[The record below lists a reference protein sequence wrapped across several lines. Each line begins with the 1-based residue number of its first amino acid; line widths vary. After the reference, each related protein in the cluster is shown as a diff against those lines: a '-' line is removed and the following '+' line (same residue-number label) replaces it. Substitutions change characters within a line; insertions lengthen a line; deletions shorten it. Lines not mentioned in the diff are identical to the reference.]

1 LEEICCRTWVIMQII
16 MEKENEVY
24 LRLSCEPGVK
34 MELNHYFRFHPKDYQ
49 FMPMFRRRKWDG
61 YVYLYNMD
69 SGKIYY
75 GLKNRIQRF
84 ANDREYKL
92 IDQTNDSIEHI
103 SNEDYLKFL
112 ISFPCE
118 YKLRD
123 YQNTAIR
130 HSINERRCV
139 LLSPTAS
146 GKSLIIY
153 YLVRYYFP
161 QKSLIIVPT
170 LSLVSQMYSDF
181 EAYAKADKTFEV
193 ENFVHKIFG
202 GQEKVTDKPIIISTW
217 QSLYELKTDFF
228 TDFELVIGD
237 EAHLYKAK
245 SLTKIMKNLENAPY
259 RIGTTGTLDDVE
271 VHKLILEGLFGST
284 KKVTS
289 TRELIKKKTLS
300 TITIRCLVLK
310 YSKEVAAKISKLN
323 YQEEINFLVGH
334 SERNKYICNLVKG
347 LTGNTLVLFQLIEK
361 HGNILHSI
369 LEEII
374 DPSRKIFFVYGG
386 TDADTREK
394 VRELVEKEKD
404 AIICASY
411 GVYST
416 GINIRNLHNIVFASP
431 SKSRIRNLQ
440 SIGRG
445 LRRSETKEAATLYDI
460 SDDLSY
466 KGKKNYTLNHF
477 MERVKIYTSEH
488 FPYHIYTIP
497 IQTVTDSL

>member
-1 LEEICCRTWVIMQII
+1 

-24 LRLSCEPGVK
+24 LRLSSEPGVK
-34 MELNHYFRFHPKDYQ
+34 MELNQYFRFRPKNYQ

-61 YVYLYNMD
+61 YVYLYNND
-69 SGKIYY
+69 NGRIYY
-75 GLKNRIQRF
+75 GLKREVQRF
-84 ANDREYKL
+84 ASDREYEL
-92 IDQTNDSIEHI
+92 IDKTNDPIEKI
-103 SNEDYLKFL
+103 SNEDYYKFL
-112 ISFPCE
+112 TSFSCE

-123 YQNTAIR
+123 YQNNAIR
-130 HSINERRCV
+130 HSINEKRCV

-153 YLVRYYFP
+153 YLVRYHFP
-161 QKSLIIVPT
+161 EKSLIIVPT

-181 EAYAKADKTFEV
+181 ESYADKEFVIEK
-193 ENFVHKIFG
+193 FVHKIFG
-202 GQEKVTDKPIIISTW
+202 GQEKITNKPIVISTW
-217 QSLYELKTDFF
+217 QSLYELKKDFF
-228 TDFELVIGD
+228 TDFKLVIGD

-259 RIGTTGTLDDVE
+259 RIGTTGTLDEVE

-289 TRELIKKKTLS
+289 TKELIKKKTLS
-300 TITIRCLVLK
+300 EIAIRCLVLK
-310 YSKEVAAKISKLN
+310 YSKEASAIVSKLN
-323 YQEEINFLVGH
+323 YQEEIDFLVSH
-334 SERNKYICNLVKG
+334 TERNKYICNLVKG

-369 LEEII
+369 LKEII
-374 DPSRKIFFVYGG
+374 DSSRKIFYVYGG
-386 TDADTREK
+386 TDAESREQ
-394 VRELVEKEKD
+394 VRTIVDGESD
-404 AIICASY
+404 AVICASY

-445 LRRSETKEAATLYDI
+445 LRKSETKSAATLYDI
-460 SDDLSY
+460 SDDLTY
-466 KGKKNYTLNHF
+466 NGRKNYTLNHF
-477 MERVKIYTSEH
+477 MERVKIYTGEH
-488 FPYHIYTIP
+488 FPYHIYSIP
-497 IQTVTDSL
+497 MKE